1 MQERQLL
8 TINILG
14 ALPIVH
20 VQRTILKIK
29 FVSSMFPYPS
39 WSVFEND
46 IQEKAQF
53 KVWFLCHVS
62 IVSMRQF

>member
-1 MQERQLL
+1 MQEGKLL
-8 TINILG
+8 TINILH

-20 VQRTILKIK
+20 VQRMILKIK

-46 IQEKAQF
+46 IKEKTQF
-53 KVWFLCHVS
+53 
-62 IVSMRQF
+62 